1 MPSILC
7 ILNLTYDGLLYRNV
21 CVELVIIEFHEKAAM
36 NVMNEKQIF
45 LFVSSSSVMV

>member
-7 ILNLTYDGLLYRNV
+7 ILHLTYDGFLSINV

-36 NVMNEKQIF
+36 NVMNEKRIS